1 MKRQQRTFY
10 PGSMERES
18 LSRQTVAPAWP
29 DDALP
34 PHLSSISS
42 LDRVLAIFTPSLVT
56 EIAMDTF
63 ASRSV
68 KESVRADNIEASF
81 PSVSVL
87 IPARNAEKTISASL
101 NSVLSQDYPGSVEVI
116 VVAEPGDGS
125 THDLILRR
133 YPTVQCLSN
142 TDKGV
147 GAGINQALRKAAGEI
162 IIRCDAHTFFPRRYV
177 SHAVETLQRT
187 AAANVG
193 GRQQPVGVTFF
204 ERAVAIAMTSFL
216 GAGNAPHRLSA
227 TEGPTETAFLGAFRR
242 SALDAVGGYN
252 PDLLRGQDYEI
263 NWRLR
268 THGETVWFNPNLV
281 AIYRPRGTLRDLA
294 RQYFDYGRWKFTIL
308 RQQPAAL
315 LPRHLAAP
323 LLVLGLATSG
333 FLGLA
338 TASWPVM
345 MALPLTYIFILAVK
359 ALTVGVRSRAP
370 AALLLPLVLVTMHLS
385 WGIGFFFPLRLQGSR
400 KENLRSKDEVKC

>member
-1 MKRQQRTFY
+1 
-10 PGSMERES
+10 
-18 LSRQTVAPAWP
+18 
-29 DDALP
+29 
-34 PHLSSISS
+34 
-42 LDRVLAIFTPSLVT
+42 
-56 EIAMDTF
+56 MDTF
-63 ASRSV
+63 VIRSV

-87 IPARNAEKTISASL
+87 IPARNAQKTISASL
-101 NSVLSQDYPGSVEVI
+101 DSVLSQDYPGSVEVI
-116 VVAEPGDGS
+116 VVDESGTGS
-125 THDLILRR
+125 TRDLILRR
-133 YPTVQCLSN
+133 YATVQYISN
-142 TDKGV
+142 PDKGI
-147 GAGINQALRKAAGEI
+147 GIGMNWALRKAAGEI
-162 IIRCDAHTFFPRRYV
+162 IIRCDAHTFFPRGYV
-177 SHAVETLQRT
+177 RHAVETLQRT
-187 AAANVG
+187 GAANVG

-216 GAGNAPHRLSA
+216 GAGNAPHRLGG

-242 SALDAVGGYN
+242 STLDAVGGYDH
-252 PDLLRGQDYEI
+252 DLLRGQDYEL

-268 THGETVWFNPNLV
+268 AHGETVWFDPDLV
-281 AIYRPRGTLRDLA
+281 VNYRPRSTLRDIA
-294 RQYFDYGRWKFTIL
+294 RQYFEYGRWKYTML

-345 MALPLTYIFILAVK
+345 MALPLTYIFILTVK

-385 WGIGFFFPLRLQGSR
+385 WGIGFFFPVRLQGNR
-400 KENLRSKDEVKC
+400 KKNPRSKDEIKC